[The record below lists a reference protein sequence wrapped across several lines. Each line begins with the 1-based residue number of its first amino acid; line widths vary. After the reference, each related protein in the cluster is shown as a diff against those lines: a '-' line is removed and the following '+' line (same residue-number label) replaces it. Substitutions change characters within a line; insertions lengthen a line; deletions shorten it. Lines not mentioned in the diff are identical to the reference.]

1 MLEQTA
7 NLSVSVIVGAVRS
20 AAVDIIRGTGLER
33 DEAQERVREAARRLD
48 DRDVD

>member
-20 AAVDIIRGTGLER
+20 AAVDLLRSLGIER
-33 DEAQERVREAARRLD
+33 EEAVRRVRGEPVA
-48 DRDVD
+48 